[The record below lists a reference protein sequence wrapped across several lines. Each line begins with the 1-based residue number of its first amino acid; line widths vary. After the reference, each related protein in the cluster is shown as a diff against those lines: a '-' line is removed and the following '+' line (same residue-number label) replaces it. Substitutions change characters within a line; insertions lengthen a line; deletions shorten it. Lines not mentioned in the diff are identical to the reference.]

1 MNSNYDN
8 KEDTNYLS
16 RSVLDDSP
24 NYPILFSYCSVDTF
38 YNIVLFFT
46 VKTFQLC
53 SQPNCQQNKSP
64 EAF

>member
-38 YNIVLFFT
+38 YNIVKKKL
-46 VKTFQLC
+46 
-53 SQPNCQQNKSP
+53 
-64 EAF
+64 